1 MNKKMY
7 IVKGNQDGNLGVYSN
22 LKKAYA
28 KAIQYNEHDKERNIK
43 SYAHYIE

>member
-28 KAIQYNEHDKERNIK
+28 KAINRNINK
-43 SYAHYIE
+43 DEN

>member
-28 KAIQYNEHDKERNIK
+28 KAIQYNEHDEERNIK